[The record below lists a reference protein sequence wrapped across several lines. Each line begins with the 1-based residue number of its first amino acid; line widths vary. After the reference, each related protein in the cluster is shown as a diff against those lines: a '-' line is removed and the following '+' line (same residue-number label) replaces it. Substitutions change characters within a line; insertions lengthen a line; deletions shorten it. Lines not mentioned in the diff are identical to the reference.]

1 MLLHPPH
8 PHRPHTPRSPS
19 SHRFHFPTRR
29 RPLLFLLCALAF
41 LFAPVV
47 YSAHSFLGTYKNF
60 PRHQQYNL
68 LLAKSPAWAH
78 PLVDALKGLPETK
91 GMPRPNMVHG
101 LREGRS
107 MEEYS
112 APRLSLPVEGLDGE
126 LTSPAVLMLHIFSM
140 PSPASRERRE
150 LIRSIDY
157 FSAIPPPYRHLV
169 EIKFI
174 MGRYSP
180 GHALYDDNESREIE
194 AEQKREKDLFI
205 LEDLE
210 AGDNMNLG
218 KTWEWLRQVGKE
230 GGREAWWVMKCDDD
244 TFPILPN
251 LLPYLLAHS
260 PGAPSYVGTSFGR
273 WPGYH
278 FYFEGMMYGFSW
290 PVVKAL
296 AAANVSREDRNREWD
311 EDAHMGY
318 LMFSLPPSSSAPS
331 DCARTPA
338 SASSAIDPCTGLH
351 RLDLSTRLGN
361 YRANPLIALPIP
373 GRRGSVGVHQLKNGA
388 QFKNVVDEVKES
400 WEERGLEW
408 RWRVPREL
416 ESVAEWDVDW

>member
-1 MLLHPPH
+1 MLLHPPR

-29 RPLLFLLCALAF
+29 RPLPFLLGALTF

-47 YSAHSFLGTYKNF
+47 YSVHSFLRIYNNF

-68 LLAKSPAWAH
+68 LLANSPAWAH

-91 GMPRPNMVHG
+91 GMPPPNTVHG
-101 LREGRS
+101 LRKGRS

-126 LTSPAVLMLHIFSM
+126 LTSPAVLMLHIFAT
-140 PSPASRERRE
+140 PSPASRKRRE

-174 MGRYSP
+174 IGRYSP
-180 GHALYDDNESREIE
+180 GHALYDENESREIE

-210 AGDNMNLG
+210 AGDDMNRG

-260 PGAPSYVGTSFGR
+260 PGTPSYVGTSFGR

-278 FYFEGMMYGFSW
+278 FYFEGMMYGFTW

-311 EDAHMGY
+311 EDAHMGA
-318 LMFSLPPSSSAPS
+318 LMV
-331 DCARTPA
+331 
-338 SASSAIDPCTGLH
+338 H

-373 GRRGSVGVHQLKNGA
+373 GRRGSVGVHQLKNGT
-388 QFKNVVDEVKES
+388 QFKNVVDEVIES

-416 ESVAEWDVDW
+416 GIVAEWDVDW